1 MVRETINNKIQ
12 LLEENLEKLK
22 ELQRLSANEFLNDFR
37 NVEAAKHLLQ
47 TSIEAMI
54 DIANSI
60 IAYKR
65 LREPDTSAESFEI
78 LADNELIS
86 DNNKARYIN
95 MTKFRNRVVHVYGK
109 IDEKDI
115 YNIVKDY
122 LDDYRLF
129 IKEITNRI

>member
-1 MVRETINNKIQ
+1 MRETINNKIQ